1 MAAFHSATCQA
12 RVCGVHTVTVF
23 EAADAELETATEPL
37 KTSTATVSEAK
48 KLFFIDLLLSQ

>member
-1 MAAFHSATCQA
+1 
-12 RVCGVHTVTVF
+12 VF
-23 EAADAELETATEPL
+23 EAADAELETATKPL